1 MRLILFLFLTVNFLY
16 SQGDNAKVPDE
27 FRAVWVA
34 SVANISWPSQPG
46 LDSKTQKKEAI
57 QIIENAKKGNLN
69 TIILQVR
76 PQSDALYESK
86 IEPWSYFLTGESGVP
101 PSPYY
106 DPLSFW
112 IEECHKR
119 GIKLHAWLNP
129 YRASHPTNKSINETS
144 SINRYSDIALELKNG
159 YWWYDPSLEQVKK
172 LSLDVVRDIV
182 SRYNVDGI
190 HFDDYF
196 YPYPSYNDNEEFPDH
211 ISWENSKKAI
221 LINDRKNWRRKSVN
235 TFIKSV
241 YKEIKK
247 MKPEVLFGISPFGIW
262 RPGNPKSATTTFDQY
277 DMLFADARK
286 WIRRGWADYFSPQLY
301 WTIANEKYSF
311 PVMLDWWESNNKK
324 NRYLWPGIRLSNYKG
339 EEQIKEVSNQIMI
352 MRSIVKK
359 NPGIV
364 FWSYNDLKNNPGIL
378 EMLSNQYFK

>member
-1 MRLILFLFLTVNFLY
+1 MFLTVNFLY

-46 LDSKTQKKEAI
+46 LDSKTQKEEAI

-101 PSPYY
+101 PNPYY

-159 YWWYDPSLEQVKK
+159 YWWYDPSLE
-172 LSLDVVRDIV
+172 
-182 SRYNVDGI
+182 
-190 HFDDYF
+190 
-196 YPYPSYNDNEEFPDH
+196 
-211 ISWENSKKAI
+211 
-221 LINDRKNWRRKSVN
+221 
-235 TFIKSV
+235 
-241 YKEIKK
+241 
-247 MKPEVLFGISPFGIW
+247 
-262 RPGNPKSATTTFDQY
+262 
-277 DMLFADARK
+277 
-286 WIRRGWADYFSPQLY
+286 
-301 WTIANEKYSF
+301 
-311 PVMLDWWESNNKK
+311 
-324 NRYLWPGIRLSNYKG
+324 
-339 EEQIKEVSNQIMI
+339 
-352 MRSIVKK
+352 
-359 NPGIV
+359 
-364 FWSYNDLKNNPGIL
+364 
-378 EMLSNQYFK
+378 